1 METSTDKVFASIAEK
16 RRFEAQVANKHR
28 ERTLANLNA
37 KIETNAV
44 HSEHCVNPDHG
55 LRNMGKVVADQTG
68 EVVPHGW
75 LCLPCAKHDLD
86 RTNPKPQKDV

>member
-1 METSTDKVFASIAEK
+1 MAELNDKIFASLAEK

-37 KIETNAV
+37 KIEENAV
-44 HSEHCVNPDHG
+44 HGTKCVNPDHG
-55 LRNMGKVVADQTG
+55 LRQNGKVVADQTG

-86 RTNPKPQKDV
+86 KTNPRPQKD